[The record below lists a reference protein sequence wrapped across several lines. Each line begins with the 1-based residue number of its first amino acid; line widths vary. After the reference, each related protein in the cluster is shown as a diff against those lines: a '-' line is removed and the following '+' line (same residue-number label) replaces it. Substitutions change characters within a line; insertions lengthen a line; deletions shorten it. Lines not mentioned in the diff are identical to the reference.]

1 MKSFVVFISFELLNV
16 TDRTSPSVAY
26 GGEESG
32 YGVTSPVDPTTIPL
46 IAASRRSKASENHGA
61 VFKAKVALEA
71 IKGEQTLVELAA
83 LFQVHPNQIAEC
95 DATHQN

>member
-46 IAASRRSKASENHGA
+46 IAASRRSRASERVG
-61 VFKAKVALEA
+61 LE
-71 IKGEQTLVELAA
+71 KLDTGLGGETPYNKDSRIMV
-83 LFQVHPNQIAEC
+83 
-95 DATHQN
+95 